1 METTAN
7 YHACASSRTVT
18 CFLVFLRSVTDSALS
33 LLSFASVCFTVQRLY
48 GSCTLPKEH
57 QGSPPALWAVKLSP
71 FAVTLAVNGRQ
82 QQSGEFHNTRATFW
96 AVKLSLFAVTL
107 AVNRRQ
113 QQSGSRAWSGSTPPH
128 SSLDPPV
135 WRAFGRTPPHSSLD
149 PPVWG
154 AFGRT
159 PPHSSLDPPV
169 WGAFGKTPPGF
180 TKSGKVQVQDQSTS
194 PSRLENT
201 CAHHT
206 SREQTHDWV

>member
-18 CFLVFLRSVTDSALS
+18 CFLVFVRSVPDSALS
-33 LLSFASVCFTVQRLY
+33 LLSFASVFAVQRLY

-57 QGSPPALWAVKLSP
+57 QGSPPALWAAKLSP

-135 WRAFGRTPPHSSLD
+135 WRAFGKTPPHSSLD
-149 PPVWG
+149 
-154 AFGRT
+154 
-159 PPHSSLDPPV
+159 SLV
-169 WGAFGKTPPGF
+169 WGAFGKTPPDF